1 MEGVMITSKTTATQL
16 VEDLLATFSDPHA
29 CVAELLY
36 DRHPADAV
44 FLLFCG

>member
-29 CVAELLY
+29 CVAELLC